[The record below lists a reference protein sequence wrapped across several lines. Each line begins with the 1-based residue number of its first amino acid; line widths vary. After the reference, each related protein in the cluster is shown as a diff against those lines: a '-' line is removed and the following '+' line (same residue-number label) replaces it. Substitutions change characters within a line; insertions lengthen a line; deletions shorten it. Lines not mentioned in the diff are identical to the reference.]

1 MDRPHL
7 PSTEAVVDA
16 VRVAARAYGRDIE
29 VTHDIGADRSG
40 RRLSAGAFVVADP
53 DGSLPHEA
61 YVELTGGRPR
71 ITIEVFSEDDATVT
85 VEGIPFQDLPRDSVP
100 AFLHAVLGDLAHVK
114 GRFFPPGWWLVVPL
128 PGDETYKELITG
140 VDLTPWLSSRV
151 RS

>member
-7 PSTEAVVDA
+7 PSTEAVVGA
-16 VRVAARAYGRDIE
+16 IREAARAHGRDIE

-40 RRLSAGAFVVADP
+40 RRLSAGAFAVADP

-61 YVELTGGRPR
+61 YVELSGGAPH
-71 ITIEVFSEDDATVT
+71 IAVEVFSEDDATVT
-85 VEGIPFQDLPRDSVP
+85 VEGIPFQDLPRDAVP

-128 PGDETYKELITG
+128 PGDETYKELVTG
-140 VDLTPWLSSRV
+140 PGLTPWLSSRV
-151 RS
+151 R